1 MREGPPERPHYTHA
15 TGLAET
21 FVRETGPIRPFAP
34 RRSVLCW
41 GRRKGA
47 PEPKEPDMYSPRTM
61 VRIFLQGVIL
71 GAVIVA
77 VAEAFV

>member
-1 MREGPPERPHYTHA
+1 MRKGPPERPHYTHA
-15 TGLAET
+15 TGLAES
-21 FVRETGPIRPFAP
+21 FVRETARIRPFAP
-34 RRSVLCW
+34 CRSVLCW
-41 GRRKGA
+41 MRRKWA
-47 PEPKEPDMYSPRTM
+47 PEPKEQNMYRPRTM